1 MDHFDCLTHSCHL
14 YLRHRSTFA
23 AALHGDTGQVDVMN
37 RIMSENLTGAKTIKA
52 YVLED
57 HQLTQF
63 NTENRNLQ
71 TISQRAVLA
80 TVTLAPPI
88 MLVLESGR
96 YVAALAY
103 GGNLAISRTITTG
116 EIMAF
121 VTLHDSKLR
130 RR

>member
-1 MDHFDCLTHSCHL
+1 
-14 YLRHRSTFA
+14 
-23 AALHGDTGQVDVMN
+23 MN

-80 TVTLAPPI
+80 TVTLAPLI
-88 MLVLESGR
+88 MLVLNLAV
-96 YVAALAY
+96 VAALAY

-121 VTLHDSKLR
+121 VNYMIQITTAMTNTVNLITTFSRAMNRIRVKI
-130 RR
+130 

>member
-1 MDHFDCLTHSCHL
+1 
-14 YLRHRSTFA
+14 
-23 AALHGDTGQVDVMN
+23 
-37 RIMSENLTGAKTIKA
+37 MSENLTGAKTIKA

-80 TVTLAPPI
+80 TVTLAPLI
-88 MLVLESGR
+88 MLVLNLAV
-96 YVAALAY
+96 VAALAY

-121 VTLHDSKLR
+121 VNYMIQITTAMTNTVNLITTFSRAITSSARVNAVLAEEAGTEASGT
-130 RR
+130 